1 MSCCAGLNPVN
12 DLRYYNSCVLQSLP
26 LYSFTFIPFCLSI
39 VIILL
44 YDFSKF
50 PVTLCPQ
57 KAFWEGFCQAGL
69 LGCTDFVPQILLKK
83 TPWPVYKLFAVITGS
98 SHILALLA
106 WGATIYNTQII
117 SKIMDWK
124 VICQVVVTFLSLS
137 QTESFVACM
146 KLVGGRIRSNYSFN
160 YCKTRCLKFVVHQT
174 SPWCWICIS
183 WGCTS
188 STVHILH
195 LLDHFSPEHLPC
207 FAHSGARS
215 ENRPLLGLVPPQSEP
230 HKSMLLR
237 VISNM
242 L

>member
-26 LYSFTFIPFCLSI
+26 LYSFTFIPFCLSV

-50 PVTLCPQ
+50 PVTLCPH

-146 KLVGGRIRSNYSFN
+146 KLGVGYDQITALTIVRQDVSNLLFTKQVLGAELVFLEDVPHPLSIFFIF
-160 YCKTRCLKFVVHQT
+160 LIAFHQNT
-174 SPWCWICIS
+174 FLVLL
-183 WGCTS
+183 TLVLDLR
-188 STVHILH
+188 TVRFL
-195 LLDHFSPEHLPC
+195 
-207 FAHSGARS
+207 A
-215 ENRPLLGLVPPQSEP
+215 
-230 HKSMLLR
+230 
-237 VISNM
+237 
-242 L
+242 